1 MKARRQG
8 FTLIELMVVVIIIA
22 ALAGMVL
29 PRLMPASDA
38 AKRRIARHD
47 IANIELALKLF
58 RLHMNRYPTTEE
70 GLAILI
76 VPPAASKD
84 WTEPFL
90 DRLPMDP
97 WGHPYRYRRPGT
109 RDNAPFD
116 VWSVG
121 PDGRDGTEDD
131 VTSRHEE

>member
-1 MKARRQG
+1 MKHGRQA

-47 IANIELALKLF
+47 IANIELAVKLY
-58 RLHMNRYPTTEE
+58 RLHMNRYPTSEE
-70 GLAILI
+70 GLAVLLA
-76 VPPAASKD
+76 PPAKSKD
-84 WTEPFL
+84 WTEPFI
-90 DRLPMDP
+90 DRLPIDP
-97 WGHPYRYRRPGT
+97 WGHPYRYRHPGT
-109 RDNAPFD
+109 RGNEPFD

-121 PDGRDGTEDD
+121 PDGRDGSEDD
-131 VTSRHEE
+131 VVSRHEE